1 MSSFFLFYSDDL
13 TAIQRAEQLDWEV
26 MISGIA
32 KDIVDEQSPSK

>member
-1 MSSFFLFYSDDL
+1 L